1 MHRETLP
8 SNAGQSAADARLR
21 IFDSRRGWQLG
32 ALVPAFFVIVVIIWV
47 GNSWR
52 EIVTGD
58 HDALA
63 IDFTVFWSAAK
74 LAFAGDPVAAFDPD
88 NLAAVH
94 GVQGDFWMPWLY
106 PPGFMLAILPLGAF
120 SFPVA
125 WVIFIG
131 LSSLAM
137 LAAVRPFAGGVTP
150 VWIGFG
156 FAPATF
162 PALIVGQTSVL
173 WIACLLAALAALRGG
188 RPVMAGVLIG
198 FLTLKPQLGL
208 LIPVALLACFA
219 WRTVVSAAVTTI
231 LLAAISTF
239 IMGVDYWIEMNS
251 LAQHH
256 FERIRDAAIETHKM
270 TSVYS
275 VLAGIGFPEPWALS
289 AQWTTTALA
298 AATIAVAWSNPKIE
312 FDLRAATLLLGIM
325 VSSPYF
331 WHYETAILAPASLFL
346 LRAGVLTESRF
357 GLLLAALMWLG
368 LAPAIAILLLTD
380 ISFLSVRF
388 FFAPVALAA
397 IVVCVTALVRRIRSP
412 FPAPFASQ
420 ENP

>member
-1 MHRETLP
+1 MHRETWP
-8 SNAGQSAADARLR
+8 SNAGLSAADARLR

-32 ALVPAFFVIVVIIWV
+32 ALVPAFFVIVVIIWF
-47 GNSWR
+47 GYGWWAIANS
-52 EIVTGD
+52 E
-58 HDALA
+58 HDAMA

-88 NLAAVH
+88 NLAVVH
-94 GVQGDFWMPWLY
+94 GVQGDVWMPWLY

-125 WVIFIG
+125 LLIFVV
-131 LSSLAM
+131 LSGLAM

-150 VWIGFG
+150 VWIGFA
-156 FAPATF
+156 FAPAAF
-162 PALIVGQTSVL
+162 PALVVGQTSVL

-188 RPVMAGVLIG
+188 RPIMAGVLIG

-256 FERIRDAAIETHKM
+256 FERVRDAASETHLM

-275 VLAGIGFPEPWALS
+275 VLAGIGFPEPSALA
-289 AQWTTTALA
+289 AQWMTTALA
-298 AATIAVAWSNPKIE
+298 AVIIAIAWSSPKIE

-331 WHYETAILAPASLFL
+331 WHYETAILAPTSLFL

-368 LAPAIAILLLTD
+368 VAPAMAILLLTD
-380 ISFLSVRF
+380 IRSLPVRF
-388 FFAPVALAA
+388 MFAPVALAA
-397 IVVCVTALVRRIRSP
+397 IVFCVTAIVRRIRSP
-412 FPAPFASQ
+412 LSAPFAS
-420 ENP
+420 